1 MATKRIHWESIRQY
15 IWLISG
21 LACLLTAFI
30 FWVVTDT
37 DQLVEMDR
45 PIEDTQVQI
54 QPEKVAAS
62 IHLGSLQDE
71 VRPLEMTTRV
81 VVSGDHTVEFRGT
94 KFIQDN
100 KKNFSIELFKA
111 NEEDVISG
119 FIRKQAV
126 RKNLFY
132 FRLSGDNQA
141 EQYVANYG
149 VFKTE
154 AEANTQL
161 QQLQLGLP
169 ASVKPK
175 VIKLGQYADL
185 VNDLGFD
192 ETQGGNKLYEVKL
205 KSAPIPI
212 IDETLIVRPKPV
224 TLPSGST
231 SGSSTTTGVP
241 TTKTTITRKD
251 QSGNVIGVEQSHSA
265 VEQPKPK
272 PKEQLPVEKK
282 VATQEMSD
290 PFN

>member
-1 MATKRIHWESIRQY
+1 MVTKRIHWESIRQY

-21 LACLLTAFI
+21 LACLLIAFI
-30 FWVVTDT
+30 FWVATDT
-37 DQLVEMDR
+37 DHLVEMDS
-45 PIEDTQVQI
+45 PIEDAQVQI

-62 IHLGSLQDE
+62 THLGSLQDE

-81 VVSGDHTVEFRGT
+81 VASGDHTAEFRGT

-111 NEEDVISG
+111 NEEDVIAG
-119 FIRKQAV
+119 FIRKQLD
-126 RKNLFY
+126 RKNFFY
-132 FRLSGDNQA
+132 FRLSGDNQS
-141 EQYVANYG
+141 EQYTTNYG

-161 QQLQLGLP
+161 QQLQFALP

-175 VIKLGQYADL
+175 VIQLGQYADL
-185 VNDLGFD
+185 VNDLGS
-192 ETQGGNKLYEVKL
+192 EEIQGSNKLYEVKL

-212 IDETLIVRPKPV
+212 IDETLIARPKPV
-224 TLPSGST
+224 ATLSGST
-231 SGSSTTTGVP
+231 NGVSTTAGVS

-265 VEQPKPK
+265 IEQPKPK
-272 PKEQLPVEKK
+272 PKEQVPVEKK
-282 VATQEMSD
+282 AATQEISD